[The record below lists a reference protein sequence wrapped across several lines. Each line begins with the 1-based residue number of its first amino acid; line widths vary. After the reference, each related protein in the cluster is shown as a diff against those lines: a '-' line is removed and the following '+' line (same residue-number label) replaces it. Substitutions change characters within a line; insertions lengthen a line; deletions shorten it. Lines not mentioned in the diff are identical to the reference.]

1 MTNRHHYQPLLDR
14 VRRGESSRP
23 ELDQALDELVDGALG
38 GSTDDVALLLEFL
51 DSSPILRST
60 VRSVLFDE
68 TAVDDALQETLL
80 AVSSS
85 LDSFQRHTSVSSWA
99 AGIARHKAL
108 DIVRRKGRPAA
119 PDPVPAKHVPTELE
133 RFSSRWA
140 THADVDRALSRLS
153 PKLRPVF
160 ELADLNGCSYDE
172 IAAELSIS
180 RNTVASRLRRARA
193 QLQVELSVST
203 A

>member
-1 MTNRHHYQPLLDR
+1 MLLQR
-14 VRRGESSRP
+14 VRRGEVTRV
-23 ELDQALDELVDGALG
+23 ELDAALG
-38 GSTDDVALLLEFL
+38 ELAASALAGSSADVVLLIEVL
-51 DSSPILRST
+51 DSAPVLRSA
-60 VRSVLFDE
+60 VRAVLFDE
-68 TAVDDALQETLL
+68 AAVDDALQETLL

-85 LDSFQRHTSVSSWA
+85 LGSFASQSSITSWA

-119 PDPVPAKHVPTELE
+119 PDPVPAELVPTQLE

-140 THADVDRALSRLS
+140 THADVDTALAQLS

-160 ELADLNGCSYDE
+160 ELADMQGWDYDA
-172 IAAELSIS
+172 IAEELSIN

-193 QLQVELSVST
+193 QLQLDLS
-203 A
+203 APGA

>member
-1 MTNRHHYQPLLDR
+1 MTNRHQHQALLDR
-14 VRRGESSRP
+14 VRRGESSRT
-23 ELDQALDELVDGALG
+23 ELDQALDELIDGALC
-38 GSTDDVALLLEFL
+38 GSAHDAALLLELL
-51 DSSPILRST
+51 DSSPILRSA

-80 AVSSS
+80 AISSS
-85 LDSFQRHTSVSSWA
+85 LDSFQRHASVTSWA

-119 PDPVPAKHVPTELE
+119 PDPMPAQHVPTELE

-140 THADVDRALSRLS
+140 THADVDRALSSLS

-172 IAAELSIS
+172 IAATLSIS

-193 QLQVELSVST
+193 QLQVELSVGT
-203 A
+203 V